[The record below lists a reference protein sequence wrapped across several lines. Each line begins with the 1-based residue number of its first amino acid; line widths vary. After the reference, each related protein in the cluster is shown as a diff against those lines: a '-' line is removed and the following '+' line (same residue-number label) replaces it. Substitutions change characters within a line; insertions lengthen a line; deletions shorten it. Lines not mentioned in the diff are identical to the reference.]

1 MTLVAVQGAA
11 ATVLSVDDIAPTAV
25 GDKNWCRHIDW
36 DVQKTGVS
44 CRNTA
49 DIDSQKRGMLSSTSG
64 QVGPQLLM
72 KHLVVPEQNT
82 RERRSRGGRL
92 RLARRLIGWARS
104 TDKGG
109 KLFKQR
115 RAPHERVSTE
125 GVIANTGPV
134 GTSHLQKQPMKLGH
148 GTSSIV
154 REVNIFRYRIP
165 ARHHK
170 LS

>member
-25 GDKNWCRHIDW
+25 GDKNWCRHIDR
-36 DVQKTGVS
+36 DVQKTGVFS
-44 CRNTA
+44 RNTA
-49 DIDSQKRGMLSSTSG
+49 DIDSQKRGMLSSTRG

-72 KHLVVPEQNT
+72 QQLVVPEQNT

-92 RLARRLIGWARS
+92 CLARRLIRWARS
-104 TDKGG
+104 TNKGG

-125 GVIANTGPV
+125 GVIA
-134 GTSHLQKQPMKLGH
+134 
-148 GTSSIV
+148 
-154 REVNIFRYRIP
+154 
-165 ARHHK
+165 
-170 LS
+170 